1 MLSAAGHPIM
11 LPGGIGLPP
20 IVPRNLA
27 LFAWLRSARHWLSL
41 LLFAI
46 ILLHMAAAL
55 FHGLVR
61 RDGVMSSMASLR
73 RREGDRRVRAVEEP
87 AVSCTLKRAYEKPS
101 SDHGTRVLV
110 DRLWPRGVRKE
121 KARIDVWLKEVAP
134 STQLRKWFG
143 HDPEKWPEFQKRY
156 RAELKGSAALAEL
169 RKLARQGHVTLVYGA
184 KDKDHNDAVVLAKL
198 LRR

>member
-1 MLSAAGHPIM
+1 MD
-11 LPGGIGLPP
+11 
-20 IVPRNLA
+20 V
-27 LFAWLRSARHWLSL
+27 
-41 LLFAI
+41 
-46 ILLHMAAAL
+46 
-55 FHGLVR
+55 
-61 RDGVMSSMASLR
+61 
-73 RREGDRRVRAVEEP
+73 AVG
-87 AVSCTLKRAYEKPS
+87 LKRAYEAPAD
-101 SDHGTRVLV
+101 SDGTRVLV
-110 DRLWPRGVRKE
+110 DRLWPRGVSKA
-121 KARIDVWLKEVAP
+121 KARIDVWLRDVAP